1 MFTLSEFNL
10 AREKCP
16 DDMRELFEALN
27 IPFPGWEKITLN
39 PQEWDREI
47 TRRVCEA
54 MESPTISEGY
64 ARLLNAADIR
74 YRLGN
79 PDEMLASVIAHKTQI
94 LSAIVYPVSEI
105 LLNQVCYLV
114 SEVDKKSDF
123 YVFLKGHPKLMAII
137 NNLKRACSNYISR
150 LNKPLMTEDDAVKMF
165 ELLEQLHAVKARI

>member
-16 DDMRELFEALN
+16 DDMRELFEAVN
-27 IPFPGWEKITLN
+27 ITFPGWEKITLN

-47 TRRVCEA
+47 TWQVCEA

-64 ARLLNAADIR
+64 ARLLNAANIP
-74 YRLGN
+74 YRIGN
-79 PDEMLASVIAHKTQI
+79 PDEMLAAVIAHKTQI
-94 LSAIVYPVSEI
+94 LSAIVSPVSEI
-105 LLNQVCYLV
+105 LNQVCYLV

-123 YVFLKGHPKLMAII
+123 YVFLKGHPKLRAII

>member
-16 DDMRELFEALN
+16 DDMRELFEAVN

-47 TRRVCEA
+47 TRQVCEVMGSA
-54 MESPTISEGY
+54 TISEGY

-74 YRLGN
+74 YRLG
-79 PDEMLASVIAHKTQI
+79 VIAHKTQI
-94 LSAIVYPVSEI
+94 LNAVVSPVSEI

-137 NNLKRACSNYISR
+137 NNLKRACSN